1 MGAPRDVSAG
11 TDPGAKVRGAGLS
24 PRRKGWEGLC
34 RPKCKELFSQEVAWV
49 KQARQEPHSRD
60 WGKGEARPVLLEQQQ
75 LWFSLWLASHQPPGD
90 PEPPSLSGPALSRG
104 AWGWW
109 A

>member
-1 MGAPRDVSAG
+1 MRTAGTQGEGRTQGPDSSMGAPRDVSAG

-60 WGKGEARPVLLEQQQ
+60 WVKG
-75 LWFSLWLASHQPPGD
+75 
-90 PEPPSLSGPALSRG
+90 
-104 AWGWW
+104 
-109 A
+109 

>member
-1 MGAPRDVSAG
+1 MSAG

-60 WGKGEARPVLLEQQQ
+60 WGKGEARPVLLEQLQ
-75 LWFSLWLASHQPPGD
+75 L
-90 PEPPSLSGPALSRG
+90 
-104 AWGWW
+104 
-109 A
+109 